1 MDKLRL
7 RIGGYQLAIHDDEEE
22 SLPLCRWQR
31 MSREELYAIHQ
42 KIRDLEG
49 KQLGLERNQFAEIQ
63 NELNEYRNLL
73 SPIRRLPY
81 EVVSIILFLAF
92 EENAFASRRD
102 SRYDSSLLSSVCTHW
117 RMVALS
123 TPSMWSFVSCDI
135 KIASVDFERVT
146 PAIQTCLGRSG
157 DATLHYNFSV
167 YLPNP
172 DVRVHGHSGN
182 IWASTRLFRL
192 LFEQHYHRVGY
203 IEVTSPHF
211 NSWSLVHKMLKYFPL
226 NPPQNSIRLKSLHFC
241 PHSPSLRI
249 TVLEHSPR
257 SSITSLTISAPF
269 LLDVRD
275 VLRGFL
281 NLVSLDITLGGAPR
295 DNTSAPAFTLSH
307 LTHLTLRRTDKYSQF
322 GEVVRYFHTPS
333 LEVLTIFS
341 DILINFVPASG
352 DPTDYLPS
360 LIDLLTRSGR
370 SLREFEFRDERLA
383 ASDLMVILE
392 ALPESL
398 GQLRLSLFTSQS
410 RVIERLNL
418 PSTASVLLPNLTNLS
433 LVLEFGDNL
442 VWASVVELLQSRFDH
457 GRRSLEEASV
467 RFQSGPIKSCF
478 MNRND

>member
-7 RIGGYQLAIHDDEEE
+7 RIGGYQLAIHDDEEA
-22 SLPLCRWQR
+22 SIPLCRWQR

-49 KQLGLERNQFAEIQ
+49 KQLGLERNQFTEIQ

-123 TPSMWSFVSCDI
+123 TPSMWSFISCDI

-146 PAIQTCLGRSG
+146 PAIQTCLRRSG

-172 DVRVHGHSGN
+172 DVRVHGYSGN

-192 LFEQHYHRVGY
+192 LFEQYYHRVGY

-226 NPPQNSIRLKSLHFC
+226 NPPQNSIRLKVFPPILNHF
-241 PHSPSLRI
+241 PHYRC
-249 TVLEHSPR
+249 
-257 SSITSLTISAPF
+257 AF

-392 ALPESL
+392 ALPDSL

-410 RVIERLNL
+410 RVIERLDL
-418 PSTASVLLPNLTNLS
+418 PSAASVLLPNLTNLR

-442 VWASVVELLQSRFDH
+442 VWGSVVGLLQSRFNH

-478 MNRND
+478 MNRNDGGWVIVRRDSTLQ